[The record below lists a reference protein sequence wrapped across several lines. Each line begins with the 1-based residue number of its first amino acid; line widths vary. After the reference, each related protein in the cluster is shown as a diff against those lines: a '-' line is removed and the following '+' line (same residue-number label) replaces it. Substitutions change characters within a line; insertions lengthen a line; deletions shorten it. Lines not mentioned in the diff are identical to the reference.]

1 MLLSRTLRF
10 RRRLFVAG
18 VVVSIILLVTFYLVF
33 RNSAQAAARN
43 SAVAH
48 SQEVLSTI
56 ARARLE
62 PASLQNQV
70 WAYRSSHDPEL
81 PLRFPVY
88 LQNLTLDI
96 RQLRDL
102 TADNAAQR
110 VVLSELA
117 PILTNQMLSLQQ
129 AMQRAALAPDENS
142 DLTFDWTTPTPLSG
156 HVQRLFGIL
165 ESNERALLVLR
176 ITALRDSTRR
186 GNLILLAAATLT
198 FAVLAFAGWLV
209 SRELMTRADLHM
221 GIGEA
226 AGLLGVKF
234 EDQRTKL
241 SHAIK
246 ELNVQIRKRQRA
258 EADLQ
263 SLNEELEK
271 RIHSR
276 TLQLQEANTELET
289 FNHAVAHD
297 LRAPL
302 RHMEGFSHF
311 LQKYGPGLPEEAQHY
326 LDRIRSATTHMSSL
340 VEGLLQLSHV
350 GRQLPNLLPVSLR
363 ALFDDAFAKL
373 QPDLLHREIEWRVGE
388 LPVVEGDPVLL
399 AQVFTNLLSNAL
411 KFTRLQPHAVIEVGS
426 SELAAEK
433 VIFVR
438 DNGVGFNSDYAAKLF
453 GVFQRLHRQD
463 EFEGT
468 GIGLATVQRII
479 RRHGG
484 RIWTESTVGQG
495 ATFFFTLPLS
505 QQIVVQPHSLV
516 GAGA

>member
-271 RIHSR
+271 RVHSR
-276 TLQLQEANTELET
+276 TLQL
-289 FNHAVAHD
+289 
-297 LRAPL
+297 
-302 RHMEGFSHF
+302 
-311 LQKYGPGLPEEAQHY
+311 
-326 LDRIRSATTHMSSL
+326 
-340 VEGLLQLSHV
+340 
-350 GRQLPNLLPVSLR
+350 
-363 ALFDDAFAKL
+363 
-373 QPDLLHREIEWRVGE
+373 
-388 LPVVEGDPVLL
+388 
-399 AQVFTNLLSNAL
+399 
-411 KFTRLQPHAVIEVGS
+411 
-426 SELAAEK
+426 
-433 VIFVR
+433 
-438 DNGVGFNSDYAAKLF
+438 
-453 GVFQRLHRQD
+453 
-463 EFEGT
+463 
-468 GIGLATVQRII
+468 
-479 RRHGG
+479 
-484 RIWTESTVGQG
+484 
-495 ATFFFTLPLS
+495 
-505 QQIVVQPHSLV
+505 
-516 GAGA
+516 